1 MAKPQQFGKN
11 TNDGEELMIWALK
24 DVLDKLKDVLGKK
37 VKEKYASRLIESLA
51 SYNIASFKMLSSK
64 EEPILVT
71 NSALK
76 TLMNVGLIN
85 ESAIY
90 ATKDNYQNE
99 VGGGYV
105 DSARYVVDPIELR
118 KEYNANGLDV
128 LLVLDGIVPIVGSK
142 EEINVIKCKH
152 LDDPYPVLEKIVS
165 QFYQ

>member
-11 TNDGEELMIWALK
+11 TNIGEGLVRLALK
-24 DVLDKLKDVLGKK
+24 LFLDEK
-37 VKEKYASRLIESLA
+37 VKEKYASWLIESLG
-51 SYNIASFKMLSSK
+51 SYNIVSFKMLSSE
-64 EEPILVT
+64 EEPVLVT

-76 TLMNVGLIN
+76 TLINPDFIN

-90 ATKDNYQNE
+90 ATIDNYQNE
-99 VGGGYV
+99 VDGWY
-105 DSARYVVDPIELR
+105 VDPIEIR
-118 KEYNANGLDV
+118 KKYNANGLDV
-128 LLVLDGIVPIVGSK
+128 LLDGIVPIIGSK